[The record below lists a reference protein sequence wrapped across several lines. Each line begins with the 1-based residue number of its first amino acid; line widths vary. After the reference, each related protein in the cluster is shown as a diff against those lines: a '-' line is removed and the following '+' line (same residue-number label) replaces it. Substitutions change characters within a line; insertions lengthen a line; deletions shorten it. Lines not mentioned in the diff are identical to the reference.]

1 MKQDHSRR
9 VALINDASD
18 YVGPAMA
25 REFAHRSH
33 DLVLGN
39 PSPELVR
46 ELESSGST
54 VVAVEGVRNLA
65 RPESATALVAA
76 ALEAFG
82 KIDAA
87 AAFTGQ
93 IIPGKFMS
101 STVEDLHR
109 LVEGCIEA
117 PYRFLQAVAAPM
129 IEQGS
134 GQILMITS
142 AAGARPTP
150 GAALYSSVRAGATM
164 MAKNL
169 AGEIAATGVQ
179 VNAVGTNF
187 MDFPGFHAAMGSHDP
202 GVRAQVEAAV
212 PMKRLGT
219 MEEFASFTMAFL
231 DGTSRF
237 TTGQFI
243 AYAGGWV

>member
-1 MKQDHSRR
+1 MTQDHSRR

-87 AAFTGQ
+87 AAFTFQ
-93 IIPGKFMS
+93 IIPGKQPRIVN
-101 STVEDLHR
+101 TPE
-109 LVEGCIEA
+109 EA
-117 PYRFLQAVAAPM
+117 
-129 IEQGS
+129 
-134 GQILMITS
+134 
-142 AAGARPTP
+142 
-150 GAALYSSVRAGATM
+150 
-164 MAKNL
+164 L
-169 AGEIAATGVQ
+169 AGILKSNQSVFMHGAMATPHELADALPVVADAENLSNIEMCHIHTTSEGSYM
-179 VNAVGTNF
+179 TN
-187 MDFPGFHAAMGSHDP
+187 
-202 GVRAQVEAAV
+202 
-212 PMKRLGT
+212 
-219 MEEFASFTMAFL
+219 
-231 DGTSRF
+231 SRF
-237 TTGQFI
+237 K
-243 AYAGGWV
+243 